1 MVTRECL
8 AILNA
13 ISLPVVL
20 MDGEGRIKAINTH
33 ARALLQGE
41 APSHIASL
49 LASDQQAFVKAV
61 RRNRHCAHLTTR
73 LVTAL
78 ADYYPTSSRVC
89 HDDEWQDCYL
99 IELFPRDLAVGG
111 MSRLSETRRREATL
125 QRNYV
130 RARETARVALSQAN
144 QDPLTGIA
152 NRRAFDLWFE
162 RLCMESRQNVFPFS
176 LLLIDLDHFKQIND
190 NYGHEAGDKVLCA
203 VASLLTASLVRK
215 GDQVARIGGEEF
227 AVLLPNTDRRG
238 AEDVA
243 WRLVTAL
250 RSANKRA
257 QSAGEASTWVPVTL
271 SIGAASWLP
280 GQPLSSSALMRE
292 ADEALYCAKGQG
304 RDQAVLLRAGH

>member
-20 MDGEGRIKAINTH
+20 MDGEGRIKVANAH
-33 ARALLQGE
+33 ALALLKGE
-41 APSHIASL
+41 LPKSIASL
-49 LASDQQAFVKAV
+49 VATDLSSFLKAV

-73 LVTAL
+73 LVEPL
-78 ADYYPTSSRVC
+78 ADYYPASSRVC
-89 HDDEWQDCYL
+89 RDDEWQDCYL

-111 MSRLSETRRREATL
+111 MSRLSETRRREASL

-152 NRRAFDLWFE
+152 NRRAFDHWLE
-162 RLCMESRQNVFPFS
+162 QLCRESRDNAFPFS
-176 LLLIDLDHFKQIND
+176 LLLIDLDFFKRIND
-190 NYGHEAGDKVLCA
+190 THGHEAGDKVLCA

-243 WRLVTAL
+243 WRLVMAL
-250 RSANKRA
+250 RSANKQA
-257 QSAGEASTWVPVTL
+257 QSAGEVSDWVPVTL

-292 ADEALYCAKGQG
+292 ADEALYLAKGQG
-304 RDQAVLLRAGH
+304 RDQAVLLKTAD